1 MTAKLLTPREI
12 ALQFHKNKIVEL
24 KETELS
30 SGKKSP
36 YYMDM
41 RGLLAFPALM
51 SDIIERMADHITESG
66 IRFDKF
72 ASVPVGAVPFASQLS
87 ARMNRASVLVR
98 DQPKQHGT
106 KRLIEGRLG
115 IDDRVILVE
124 DVITT
129 GASVIKTIQKLK
141 NRGAEVVAV
150 WSLLNREEGGIENI
164 TYEYK
169 DIPVYSLFTTTD
181 IFSGLVKEKAIAAYD
196 WERIK
201 YFQESQYKE
210 MIRQMREKNVTKQ
223 APDWETNRAL
233 YFATR
238 FPHWIA
244 LQQQTPSNL
253 ILSLARPRIMTP
265 NQITHILSK
274 NRVPVPL
281 IHTTGK
287 DISPANLDQ
296 WNKETGGRVILDS
309 GAVLGW
315 NNNALLSG
323 LDKYNTKSV
332 SGGVGNEYVDDI
344 RYDVAT
350 NHILISGLVDIDA
363 AISNLAAHNETYV
376 ENGQSKK
383 IIVISFNRVNVKDL
397 VNDDKI
403 WDGLDRLVA
412 AMTGNNLGCC
422 GLALKYSDMLLLT
435 GRRDLWKRAPVCLW
449 VDDWHLHPSM
459 VVANG
464 AVDPDQHTS
473 WSNMNSILEKLKPWQ
488 IIMDEDV
495 ISSPYPII
503 DRIGQY
509 SQFFKSEQITGL
521 ITEIREKIYKSA
533 PDTKSANATTQ
544 EAENSIE
551 ITNALQY
558 YKTALRY
565 FARIREPVAQP
576 GNNAAQQKK
585 RNNDAVKGAK
595 NALGNVGGNGTL
607 KKISANE
614 ICQDIF
620 QYCCEQIAVGY
631 TFVSDVIA
639 TRATRA
645 DTRATLHA
653 DDELNNKKMN

>member
-1 MTAKLLTPREI
+1 MSGVQLLSQKDLAI
-12 ALQFHKNKIVEL
+12 QFHKNKIVEL

-41 RGLLAFPALM
+41 RVLLAFPHLI
-51 SDIIERMADHITESG
+51 SDVVERLAEHITESG
-66 IRFDKF
+66 IAFDKF
-72 ASVPVGAVPFASQLS
+72 ASVPVGAVPFASMLA
-87 ARMNRASVLVR
+87 ARMGKPSVLVR

-106 KRLIEGRLG
+106 KKLIEGRLG

-150 WSLLNREEGGIENI
+150 WALLNREEGGLENI
-164 TYEYK
+164 EYEYK
-169 DIPVYSLFTTTD
+169 DIPVYSLFTTTS
-181 IFSGLVKEKAIAAYD
+181 IFTPLVKEKAIAAYD

-210 MIRQMREKNVTKQ
+210 MIRQMREKNATKQ
-223 APDWETNRAL
+223 EPEWETNRAL

-244 LQQQTPSNL
+244 LQPETPSNL
-253 ILSLARPRIMTP
+253 IISLGRPRIMTP
-265 NQITHILSK
+265 NQITHILAK

-287 DISPANLDQ
+287 DISHGNLDQ
-296 WNKETGGRVILDS
+296 WHKETGGRVILDS

-315 NNNALLSG
+315 NYNALLPG
-323 LDKYNTKSV
+323 LDKYNTKTPSY
-332 SGGVGNEYVDDI
+332 GGNESSDNIKYDI
-344 RYDVAT
+344 AT

-363 AISNLAAHNETYV
+363 AINNLIAHNETYA

-383 IIVISFNRVNVKDL
+383 FIVLSFNKVNVKDL

-422 GLALKYSDMLLLT
+422 GLVLKYSDMLLLT

-464 AVDPDQHTS
+464 VVDPDQHKS
-473 WSNMNSILEKLKPWQ
+473 WLNMTSILEKLKPWQ

-503 DRIGQY
+503 ERIGQY

-521 ITEIREKIYKSA
+521 ITDIREKIYKQTTTEAVTNESTSKIPSNGITTGTNNEVVNNA
-533 PDTKSANATTQ
+533 IQFYKS
-544 EAENSIE
+544 
-551 ITNALQY
+551 
-558 YKTALRY
+558 ALRY
-565 FARIREPVAQP
+565 FNKVREPLVSKTKKKQILGKNQKVISMSE
-576 GNNAAQQKK
+576 GNLN
-585 RNNDAVKGAK
+585 RI
-595 NALGNVGGNGTL
+595 T
-607 KKISANE
+607 ANE
-614 ICQDIF
+614 ICQNIY
-620 QYCCEQIAVGY
+620 QYCSEQIILGY
-631 TFVSDVIA
+631 TFIGDVIA
-639 TRATRA
+639 KRTSNTN
-645 DTRATLHA
+645 DK
-653 DDELNNKKMN
+653 NKKMN